1 MEIRK
6 MESHDIKKVVEL
18 WYETSLQAHDFI
30 SPDYWKENK
39 EAMAGKYLPE
49 SETYLAM
56 EEGNIVGF
64 VSMIDNYLAAIFI
77 KTDKQ
82 GSGTGKKLL
91 NYIKERRATIQLK
104 VYKKNSGS
112 VQFYEKQGFKI
123 RSENKEEIT
132 NEIEFVMEWNK
143 YNEEHSI

>member
-1 MEIRK
+1 
-6 MESHDIKKVVEL
+6 
-18 WYETSLQAHDFI
+18 
-30 SPDYWKENK
+30 
-39 EAMAGKYLPE
+39 
-49 SETYLAM
+49 M